1 MSLLIA
7 AVAAA
12 ALAQAPA
19 GRAAED
25 AMAGKVVFVCE
36 HGTVKSVIAAE
47 WFNRRAAE
55 RGLPFRAVS
64 RGVEPDAAI
73 PAPVAANL
81 RADGFD
87 VSAFRPRRI
96 DAAAA
101 QARAVVAIGVDP
113 AGLPVGAS
121 VERWDGVPPASTD
134 YAGSRDDMK
143 RRIEALLDRLAAG
156 APSSPTP

>member
-81 RADGFD
+81 GADGFD

-101 QARAVVAIGVDP
+101 QARVVIAIGVDP
-113 AGLPVGAS
+113 AGLPAGAS

-143 RRIEALLDRLAAG
+143 GRIEALLDRLAAG
-156 APSSPTP
+156 APPSPTP